1 MPGATMKRFSA
12 WAAAALILLAAVPA
26 AGGDK
31 DIERAGDGVRVAL
44 PVLAGGMSLL
54 RGDEDGLV
62 QFAKSFVVSSG
73 LAFGIKKA
81 TNFER
86 PDGTGD
92 DAFPSGHTTNAF
104 SAASYLDHRYGW
116 KYGLPAYM
124 AAGFVGYSRL
134 EADEHDFKDVATGA
148 LLSWTVS
155 HLFVTPLPITAS
167 GEVGPDRALLR
178 VSAQW

>member
-1 MPGATMKRFSA
+1 MAGTAMKRFSA
-12 WAAAALILLAAVPA
+12 WAAATLILLTAMPA

-31 DIERAGDGVRVAL
+31 DIEHAGDGVRVAL
-44 PVLAGGMSLL
+44 PVLAGGISLL

-62 QFAKSFVVSSG
+62 QFAKSFAVSSA
-73 LAFGIKKA
+73 LTFGIKKA
-81 TNFER
+81 TNVKR
-86 PDGTGD
+86 PDGTGN
-92 DAFPSGHTTNAF
+92 DAFPSGHTANAF
-104 SAASYLDHRYGW
+104 SAAAYLDHRYGW

-124 AAGFVGYSRL
+124 AAGFVGYSRI
-134 EADEHDFKDVATGA
+134 EADEHDLKDVAAGA

-155 HLFVTPLPITAS
+155 HLFVTPMPISAS